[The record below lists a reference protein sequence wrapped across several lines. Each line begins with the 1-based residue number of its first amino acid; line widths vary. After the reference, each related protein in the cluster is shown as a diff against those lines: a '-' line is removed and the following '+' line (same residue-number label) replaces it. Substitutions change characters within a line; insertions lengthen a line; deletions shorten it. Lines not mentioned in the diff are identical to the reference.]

1 MRKLFL
7 FLTFITLLFGK
18 SKWTI
23 ILYFACDNDLSNAG
37 YEEIRKLT
45 DLGYNKKVKTIIL
58 IDNAFN
64 DTSPFPKIYELN
76 NGNIELKRKLPEANI
91 ADINFFSDFLRFV
104 KENYESENYFLIFY
118 SHGSGW
124 YQSLKNAFLY
134 DETNQSSLSVVN
146 GGLKE
151 FQKKA
156 KEILNKKIK
165 IVGFDV
171 CLMGMIEIAFEI
183 FDDCDYLFSSP
194 SILPISAWD
203 YKSLI
208 KKIEEKANIEIKEL
222 ANEWAENN
230 LKNIKNKGEEGVFS
244 AIDLNKLKREYK
256 KAFAF
261 LKGKNKNII
270 SQIRNKVQTYSFF
283 EREDS
288 LASHIDFFC
297 LLKELNYEGEIFS
310 SIISLK
316 KTDFYKKGYGLSIFF
331 PYHYLAF
338 KKYIKEYSL
347 LTFQKEVKWL
357 EALNEYYSLD
367 DIRPE
372 IIKEIKIKR
381 ERNDLFIN
389 FSKPFDLSKINY
401 HLYLFYQ
408 FDTLFYDSCEN
419 FTFWDNFGFSL
430 SQEFAKKGKAF
441 YSSEGL
447 LLNNYLITKERIN
460 LEEGGLLIFDLLYNT
475 EESYFNRIK
484 RDIFYLEYSSDKIN
498 FQKLDSFYGKSD
510 YFFEVRIFLPK
521 GNYYLRFRYQTDSSI
536 TSLGV
541 FIDEIRIIAFKNLKE
556 FKVFNDTNYYLYP
569 LKKGKYY
576 LSIIPVDE
584 YGNKGFSSEFT
595 FFEILEYCP
604 IISFPNP
611 FRDENNFLFDLPKDS
626 AFLLKVYDLKGNLI
640 KENIRNLKKGVYFLL
655 INERR
660 YKIRGKV
667 IKI

>member
-7 FLTFITLLFGK
+7 FLIFITFLFGK

-45 DLGYNKKVKTIIL
+45 DLGYNRKVKTIIL
-58 IDNAFN
+58 IDNASY

-76 NGNIELKRKLPEANI
+76 NGNIELKRKLPEVNT

-118 SHGSGW
+118 SHGNGW
-124 YQSLKNAFLY
+124 YQSLNQAFLY
-134 DETNQSSLSVVN
+134 DETNQSSLSVAG

-151 FQKKA
+151 FLKKA

-171 CLMGMIEIAFEI
+171 CLMGMIEISFEI
-183 FDDCDYLFSSP
+183 FDYCDYLFASP

-208 KKIEEKANIEIKEL
+208 KKIEEKENIEIKEL
-222 ANEWAENN
+222 AMEWAENN
-230 LKNIKNKGEEGVFS
+230 LKNIKNRKEEGIFS
-244 AIDLNKLKREYK
+244 AISLNKLKREYK
-256 KAFAF
+256 KAFSF
-261 LKGKNKNII
+261 LKEKNKNII
-270 SQIRNKVQTYSFF
+270 SQIRKKVQTYPFF
-283 EREDS
+283 KREDS
-288 LASHIDFFC
+288 LSSHIDFFC

-316 KTDFYKKGYGLSIFF
+316 KTDFYKKGYGLAIFF

-357 EALNEYYSLD
+357 EFLNEYYSLD

-381 ERNDLFIN
+381 GRNDVFIN
-389 FSKPFDLSKINY
+389 FSRPFDLSKINY
-401 HLYLFYQ
+401 HLYLFTK
-408 FDTLFYDSCEN
+408 FDTIFYDSCEDFN
-419 FTFWDNFGFSL
+419 LWENYGFSL
-430 SQEFAKKGKAF
+430 SNRFAKKGKAF
-441 YSSEGL
+441 YSNEGL
-447 LLNNYLITKERIN
+447 LLNNYLITKEKIN
-460 LEEGGLLIFDLLYNT
+460 LEEGGLLICDLLYNT

-484 RDIFYLEYSSDKIN
+484 RDIFYVEYSSDKIN

-510 YFFEVRIFLPK
+510 YFEEIRIFLPK
-521 GNYYLRFRYQTDSSI
+521 GNYYLRFRYKTDSSI

-541 FIDEIRIIAFKNLKE
+541 FVDEIRIIAFKDLKE
-556 FKVFNDTNYYLYP
+556 FEVFNDTNYYLYP

-576 LSIIPVDE
+576 LFIIPVDE
-584 YGNKGFSSEFT
+584 YGNKGFSSEFV
-595 FFEILEYCP
+595 FFEILEYAP
-604 IISFPNP
+604 IISLPNP
-611 FRDENNFLFDLPKDS
+611 FREENNFLFDLPKDS
-626 AFLLKVYDLKGNLI
+626 SFPLKVYDLKGNRI
-640 KENIRNLKKGVYFLL
+640 KENIRNLKKGIYFLL
-655 INERR
+655 IQKKG
-660 YKIRGKV
+660 YKISGKM